1 MRPFRLPAGT
11 FSKARKPSISEQL
24 DALDFREARKE
35 LIRRAACARA
45 LRRGIV
51 FGMEL
56 EDWRAAEAEID
67 ARLNE

>member
-1 MRPFRLPAGT
+1 MRPSRLPSNT
-11 FSKARKPSISEQL
+11 FSKARKPSISEHF
-24 DALDFREARKE
+24 DGLDFGEARKE

-51 FGMEL
+51 FGREL

-67 ARLNE
+67 ARLKE